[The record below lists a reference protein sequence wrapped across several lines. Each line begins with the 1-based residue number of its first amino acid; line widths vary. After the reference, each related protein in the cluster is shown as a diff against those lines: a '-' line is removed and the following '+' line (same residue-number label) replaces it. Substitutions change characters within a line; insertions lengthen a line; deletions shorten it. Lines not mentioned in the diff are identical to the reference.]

1 MACTDIARRQDR
13 REGLRY
19 ASGLSDTEWRIAE
32 AIDAFPAPHWEAA
45 ETDLRA
51 VANAIILNLK
61 TAKNLGLT
69 ILPGV
74 LAIAEEVIE

>member
-1 MACTDIARRQDR
+1 MP
-13 REGLRY
+13 
-19 ASGLSDTEWRIAE
+19 
-32 AIDAFPAPHWEAA
+32 FPHWEAA

-69 ILPGV
+69 ILPGC
-74 LAIAEEVIE
+74 LLSPKW

>member
-1 MACTDIARRQDR
+1 MACTEITRRQDR

-19 ASGLSDTEWRIAE
+19 ASGLSDTERGIAE
-32 AIDAFPAPHWEAA
+32 AIDAFPVPHEAA

-61 TAKNLGLT
+61 TAKNHGLT